1 MSVVQFSIDKDVA
14 QRFFDKFDAM
24 EWEPYTALRVETGE
38 RYEIEGFKGQQQ
50 SLTHDMAPEM
60 ATELIAAINELEEF
74 EPGVDL
80 ISKSFCFTRY
90 DTGLSL
96 REHDDIGTLILEGKT
111 CDVLHSIVL
120 FMSGSEGG
128 ELCFPEHGLKFKPK
142 LGVGVAFTSGE
153 VHSVNEVLSRHRYAL
168 LQRTGRPRKGDK
180 PTAQTV

>member
-1 MSVVQFSIDKDVA
+1 MSVVKFNINKDVA
-14 QRFFDKFDAM
+14 QRFFDKFNAM
-24 EWEPYTALRVETGE
+24 EWEPYTAIRVETGE

-60 ATELIAAINELEEF
+60 AKELIKTIENLDEF
-74 EPGVDL
+74 NPDFDL
-80 ISKSFCFTRY
+80 VSKDFCFTRY

-96 REHDDIGTLILEGKT
+96 RKHNDIGTLVLEGKT

-128 ELCFPEHGLKFKPK
+128 ELCFPEHGLQFEPEI
-142 LGVGVAFTSGE
+142 GVGVAFTSGE
-153 VHSVNEVLSRHRYAL
+153 VHSVNEVLSKHRYAL
-168 LQRTGRPRKGDK
+168 LQRTGRPRIGDK